1 MRVAAAATGLVR
13 ATAVRYSVEV
23 CVLDR
28 KLRSSLVTLVGL
40 IGEMAVVVVRA
51 VVSIAVAVAAPVP
64 EPAAALCFEAGTG
77 NGEPDSG

>member
-40 IGEMAVVVVRA
+40 IGEMTVAEVRA
-51 VVSIAVAVAAPVP
+51 VVAVTVAAPVP
-64 EPAAALCFEAGTG
+64 EPAAALCFVPGIG